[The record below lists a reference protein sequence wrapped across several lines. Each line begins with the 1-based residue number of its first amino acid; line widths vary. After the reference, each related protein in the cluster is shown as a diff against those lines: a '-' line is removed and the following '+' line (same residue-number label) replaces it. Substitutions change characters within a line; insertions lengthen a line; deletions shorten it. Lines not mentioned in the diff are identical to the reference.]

1 MSKEL
6 VKYLS
11 GFITENRLKRFE
23 DVLQHR
29 TRHLTVV
36 LEDIYQPHNAA
47 AVLRS
52 CDCFGIQD
60 VHVIENQNK
69 FEANPD
75 VELGSA
81 KWITMHKY
89 NAQKE
94 NTADCIASLKK
105 NGYKIVVTSPHKNDC
120 SIAELDI
127 TNKTALFFGTEM
139 RGATPV
145 AFEQADAFDVLLEPV
160 FTQFDHLLRRF
171 DLLEQRAGGL
181 VDADIG
187 GLRGQHHR
195 DQHLVGIAEFQLGLW
210 RGVGFGEA
218 AEEFEN
224 VGAFHLQ
231 PQHLGHGV
239 TPRGFADQPMC
250 SFDCALGEDRAV
262 FRDVRQGD
270 AFVVG
275 QQVHGMVAGDA
286 AAAQRGKADRA
297 GCPRPGYSVTGARAV
312 VGQLDAAPL
321 GGGFAQQ
328 QRGA

>member
-6 VKYLS
+6 AEYLS
-11 GFITENRLKRFE
+11 QFATPNRLKRFD

-81 KWITMHKY
+81 KWITMHKH

-105 NGYKIVVTSPHKNDC
+105 SGYKIVVTSPHKNDC
-120 SIAELDI
+120 SIEELEI

-145 AFEQADAFDVLLEPV
+145 AFEQADAFVKIPMVGFTESLNISVSAAVTLYTLSHRLKSSPVNWRLSEKEELEIRLQWLRNSIPKAELLEK
-160 FTQFDHLLRRF
+160 
-171 DLLEQRAGGL
+171 
-181 VDADIG
+181 
-187 GLRGQHHR
+187 
-195 DQHLVGIAEFQLGLW
+195 EFL
-210 RGVGFGEA
+210 
-218 AEEFEN
+218 
-224 VGAFHLQ
+224 
-231 PQHLGHGV
+231 
-239 TPRGFADQPMC
+239 
-250 SFDCALGEDRAV
+250 
-262 FRDVRQGD
+262 
-270 AFVVG
+270 
-275 QQVHGMVAGDA
+275 
-286 AAAQRGKADRA
+286 
-297 GCPRPGYSVTGARAV
+297 ARSK
-312 VGQLDAAPL
+312 
-321 GGGFAQQ
+321 
-328 QRGA
+328 